1 MTREDDTK
9 DTSTTSGSKTTT
21 TTTKD
26 TVVTEKTSS
35 NELVKLVKGCLIC
48 IAVIIA
54 VMGGYVFYAL
64 QRTDAMTNENRVRNE
79 LTTDALRCY
88 AAAEA
93 SFNQALASVLVV
105 ALGDEDTDVDTPIE
119 VETIAK
125 AIVTMREYIET
136 EGQDACNLEELR

>member
-1 MTREDDTK
+1 MTLERDTNEA
-9 DTSTTSGSKTTT
+9 DV
-21 TTTKD
+21 D
-26 TVVTEKTSS
+26 AAVAEKASS
-35 NELVKLVKGCLIC
+35 QELVKLVKGCLIC
-48 IAVIIA
+48 IAVILA

-64 QRTDAMTNENRVRNE
+64 QRTDAMTNENRARNE

-93 SFNQALASVLVV
+93 SFNQALANVLVV

-119 VETIAK
+119 VETIAR

-136 EGQDACNLEELR
+136 EGQDTCNLEEMLR